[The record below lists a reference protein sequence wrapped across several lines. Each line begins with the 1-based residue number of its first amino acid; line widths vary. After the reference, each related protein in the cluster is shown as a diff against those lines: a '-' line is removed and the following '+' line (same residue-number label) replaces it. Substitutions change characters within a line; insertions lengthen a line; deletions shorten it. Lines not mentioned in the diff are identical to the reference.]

1 MPRTLTRPDSATA
14 TAVTTRPRSSRAVH
28 RVNEMTTKP
37 FIAVWVALAVVV
49 MWTVIVAT
57 GFNEHIQFAFGS
69 VCAGVTVTMVFVLQH
84 TQRRSQSAL
93 QLKLDE
99 LVRAVPQADDHLIG
113 VEASSDDE
121 LLDLEQRH
129 LEDHVAVREGDD

>member
-1 MPRTLTRPDSATA
+1 MPESTP
-14 TAVTTRPRSSRAVH
+14 RPRASRAVH
-28 RVNEMTTKP
+28 RVHDATTRP
-37 FIAVWVALAVVV
+37 SIAIWVAGAVVV
-49 MWTVIVAT
+49 MWAVIVAT

-84 TQRRSQSAL
+84 TQRRAQSAL

-113 VEASSDDE
+113 VEAAPDDE
-121 LLDLEQRH
+121 LLDREQRH
-129 LEDHVAVREGDD
+129 LEDHVAIREGED

>member
-1 MPRTLTRPDSATA
+1 MPRTLTRPEGP
-14 TAVTTRPRSSRAVH
+14 TTTVGTPRPRASRAVH

-37 FIAVWVALAVVV
+37 FMAVWVALAVIV
-49 MWTVIVAT
+49 MWIVIVAT

-129 LEDHVAVREGDD
+129 LDDHVAIREGDD